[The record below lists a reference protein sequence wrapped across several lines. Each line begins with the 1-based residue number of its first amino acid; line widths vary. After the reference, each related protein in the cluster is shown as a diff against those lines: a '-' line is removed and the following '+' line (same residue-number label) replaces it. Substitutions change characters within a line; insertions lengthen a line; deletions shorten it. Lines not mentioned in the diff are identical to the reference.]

1 LSCCGFDQPR
11 DRDRRSIR
19 DGDRRGQRAACRD
32 RQASAASGSYA
43 ARARTTRHGARWR
56 LPRSSDKGEQ
66 EGAVEMSSNIAAV
79 EFAALA
85 ANAYAEP
92 KDAPK
97 GSRVFRW
104 TRQNFLGDPTN
115 GFFAAAYHS
124 GRSAQLV
131 IAYRGSG
138 GDLGD
143 WGLAGNLGNM
153 FGVTS
158 SKLVWNSQ
166 LNTAIAYFDACRS
179 IYSPSSVAVCGH
191 SLGGFLAAMVALKRG
206 VRGITFDRPSLFYS
220 SIATLGWDSVPSGSN
235 LVNFRGKGDPVSAI
249 RDGYGRWITVELNT
263 ISNIVA
269 GRGRATLTHSI
280 DELYE
285 AMMLHPKSDKPPEN
299 W

>member
-1 LSCCGFDQPR
+1 MM
-11 DRDRRSIR
+11 
-19 DGDRRGQRAACRD
+19 
-32 RQASAASGSYA
+32 SGIS
-43 ARARTTRHGARWR
+43 
-56 LPRSSDKGEQ
+56 
-66 EGAVEMSSNIAAV
+66 AV

-85 ANAYAEP
+85 ANVYAEP

-124 GRSAQLV
+124 GKSAQLV

-143 WGLAGNLGNM
+143 WGLNGNLGNM
-153 FGVTS
+153 LGVTS
-158 SKLVWNSQ
+158 SKLAWNSQ
-166 LNTAIAYFDACRS
+166 LNTAITYFDACRS
-179 IYSPSSVAVCGH
+179 IYSPSNIAVCGH
-191 SLGGFLAAMVALKRG
+191 SLGGFLAAMVALKKG

-220 SIATLGWDSVPSGSN
+220 RIATLTRDAAPSGSN
-235 LVNFRGKGDPVSAI
+235 LVNFRGRGDPVSSI
-249 RDGYGRWITVELNT
+249 RDGYGKWITVELNT
-263 ISNIVA
+263 LSNITA
-269 GRGRATLTHSI
+269 GRGRAALAHSI

-285 AMMLHPKSDKPPEN
+285 AILLHPKSDSPPEA